1 MYAIAC
7 FGLCLFVL
15 LVEINGNIKGAT
27 TMNEY
32 NSSLDKTGKK
42 KGLFNKLMD
51 RISGLPQEEQAESIA
66 SVDTIIGSP
75 LKGQVLP
82 LSAVKDEA
90 FSSEALGKGV
100 AILPT
105 EGKVYAPVD
114 GIMTNIFPSGH
125 ALGITSKSGVEVLI
139 HVGQDTVKLK
149 GRHFRPI
156 AKQGQTVKKGDLLLE
171 FDLEAIIAAGFDITT
186 PVIISNTAEFA
197 GVHETDKR
205 IVDYNEQL
213 LLVAI

>member
-1 MYAIAC
+1 M
-7 FGLCLFVL
+7 
-15 LVEINGNIKGAT
+15 
-27 TMNEY
+27 
-32 NSSLDKTGKK
+32 
-42 KGLFNKLMD
+42 KGL
-51 RISGLPQEEQAESIA
+51 
-66 SVDTIIGSP
+66 V
-75 LKGQVLP
+75 VP

-100 AILPT
+100 AIIPS

-114 GIMTNIFPSGH
+114 GTMTNIFPSGH
-125 ALGITSKSGVEVLI
+125 ALGITSVNGVEVLI

-149 GRHFRPI
+149 GKHFRPI
-156 AKQGQTVKKGDLLLE
+156 ATQGQTVKKGDLLLE
-171 FDLEAIIAAGFDITT
+171 FDIEAIIAAGFDITT

-197 GVHETDKR
+197 GVHETDKQ

>member
-1 MYAIAC
+1 
-7 FGLCLFVL
+7 
-15 LVEINGNIKGAT
+15 
-27 TMNEY
+27 MNEH

-90 FSSEALGKGV
+90 FSSEA
-100 AILPT
+100 
-105 EGKVYAPVD
+105 
-114 GIMTNIFPSGH
+114 
-125 ALGITSKSGVEVLI
+125 
-139 HVGQDTVKLK
+139 
-149 GRHFRPI
+149 
-156 AKQGQTVKKGDLLLE
+156 
-171 FDLEAIIAAGFDITT
+171 
-186 PVIISNTAEFA
+186 FA